1 MSFLPI
7 VLMFGVLY
15 MVMIRPQ
22 QTRAR
27 EHRDL
32 VTSIASGDE
41 IVTTAGIFGVV
52 SEVEDDVIWLEV
64 AQGLELKVLKGTVD
78 RRFVEAESDEP
89 EGTDEAE
96 SPIED

>member
-22 QTRAR
+22 QKRAR

-32 VTSIASGDE
+32 VGSIAAGDE

-52 SEVEDDVIWLEV
+52 SEVEGDVIWLEV
-64 AQGLELKVLKGTVD
+64 AKDLELKVLKGTVD
-78 RRFVEAESDEP
+78 RRFVEHVPDESED
-89 EGTDEAE
+89 
-96 SPIED
+96 PIED